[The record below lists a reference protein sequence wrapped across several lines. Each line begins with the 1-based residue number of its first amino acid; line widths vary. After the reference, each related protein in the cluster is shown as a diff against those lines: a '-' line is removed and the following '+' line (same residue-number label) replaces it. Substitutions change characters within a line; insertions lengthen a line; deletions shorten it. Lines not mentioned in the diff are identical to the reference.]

1 MTLVNIADYADAA
14 RERLDKA
21 AYEYYAGGALD
32 ELTLND
38 NSAAYRRIGLRY
50 RVLAGVGEPDLR
62 TTILGREVAM
72 PIAIA
77 PTAFHRMAHPDGE
90 LGTVRAAGDAGVLFV
105 LSGLSNT
112 AMEEVFAAAT
122 GPRFFQLYIYKDRE
136 VTRELVARAE
146 AAGAEAI
153 VLTVDTPVW
162 GTREADV
169 RNNFALPPGLSVEN
183 LSPAGKA
190 DFPAGGGSGLA
201 NYVANMLDGGLSW
214 EDLDW
219 LCSITDLPVLVKGV
233 CVGEDGALAAA
244 HGAAGVIVSNHGGR
258 QLDGCPA
265 TIDVLPEVVAAV
277 DGRAEVFVDGGIRRG
292 GDVFK
297 ALALGAQAVLI
308 GRPVLWGLAV
318 DGGDGVT
325 AVLDIL
331 GREFADTMSLCG
343 CNDVA
348 AIGPHFIHDA
358 RDKAGRTA

>member
-1 MTLVNIADYADAA
+1 MTLVNIADYAAAA
-14 RERLDKA
+14 RERLDRA

-32 ELTLND
+32 ELTLHD

-50 RVLAGVGEPDLR
+50 RVLAGVREPDLR
-62 TTILGREVAM
+62 TTLLGREVAM
-72 PIAIA
+72 PIAVA
-77 PTAFHRMAHPDGE
+77 PTAFHKMAHPDGE
-90 LGTVRAAGDAGVLFV
+90 LGTARAAGAAGALFV

-122 GPRFFQLYIYKDRE
+122 GPRFFQLYIYKDRG

-162 GTREADV
+162 GIREADL
-169 RNNFALPPGLSVEN
+169 RNNFMLPAGLSVEN

-190 DFPAGGGSGLA
+190 DFPAGEGSGLA

-219 LCSITDLPVLVKGV
+219 LCSITELPVLVKGV

-265 TIDVLPEVVAAV
+265 TVDVLPEVVAAV
-277 DGRAEVFVDGGIRRG
+277 DGRAEVYVDGGIRRG

-297 ALALGAQAVLI
+297 ALTLGARAVLV
-308 GRPVLWGLAV
+308 GRPILWGLAV
-318 DGGDGVT
+318 AGEAGVT

-331 GREFADTMSLCG
+331 RREFADTMSLCG
-343 CNDVA
+343 CSEVSE
-348 AIGPHFIHDA
+348 IGSEFLDD
-358 RDKAGRTA
+358 RCGQTGRT

>member
-14 RERLDKA
+14 RERLDRA

-32 ELTLND
+32 ELTLRGN
-38 NSAAYRRIGLRY
+38 AEAYRRIGLRY
-50 RVLAGVGEPDLR
+50 RVLAGVGEPDPR
-62 TTILGREVAM
+62 TTLLGHKVAM
-72 PIAIA
+72 PIAVA
-77 PTAFHRMAHPDGE
+77 PTAFHKMAHGDGE
-90 LGTVRAAGDAGVLFV
+90 PGTARAAGAAGVLFV

-112 AMEEVFAAAT
+112 AMEEVFAAAS

-136 VTRELVARAE
+136 VTRDLVARAE

-169 RNNFALPPGLSVEN
+169 RNNFSLPPGLSVEN

-190 DFPAGGGSGLA
+190 DFPAGEGSGLA
-201 NYVANMLDGGLSW
+201 NYVAAMLDGGIGW
-214 EDLDW
+214 KDLDW

-233 CVGEDGALAAA
+233 CAGEDGALAVE
-244 HGAAGVIVSNHGGR
+244 HGAAAVIVSNHGGR

-277 DGRAEVFVDGGIRRG
+277 DGRAEVYVDGGVRRG

-297 ALALGAQAVLI
+297 ALALGARAVLV

-318 DGGDGVT
+318 AGEAGVA
-325 AVLDIL
+325 AVLDII
-331 GREFADTMSLCG
+331 GREFADTMTLCG
-343 CNDVA
+343 CDEVS
-348 AIGPHFIHDA
+348 AIGPRFLHEHG
-358 RDKAGRTA
+358 GRNGRMR

>member
-1 MTLVNIADYADAA
+1 MTLVNIADYAAAA
-14 RERLDKA
+14 RERLDRA
-21 AYEYYAGGALD
+21 AYDYYAGGALD
-32 ELTLND
+32 ELTLHD
-38 NSAAYRRIGLRY
+38 NGAAYRRIGLRY
-50 RVLAGVGEPDLR
+50 RVLAGVREPDLR
-62 TTILGREVAM
+62 TTLLGREVAM
-72 PIAIA
+72 PIAVA
-77 PTAFHRMAHPDGE
+77 PTAFHKMAHPDGE
-90 LGTVRAAGDAGVLFV
+90 SGTARAAGAAGTLFV

-122 GPRFFQLYIYKDRE
+122 GPRFFQLYIYKDRG

-162 GTREADV
+162 GIREADV
-169 RNNFALPPGLSVEN
+169 RNNFTLPAGLSVEN

-190 DFPAGGGSGLA
+190 DFPSGEGSGLA
-201 NYVANMLDGGLSW
+201 NYVADMLDGGLAW

-244 HGAAGVIVSNHGGR
+244 HGAAAVIVSNHGGR

-265 TIDVLPEVVAAV
+265 TVDVLPEVVAAV
-277 DGRAEVFVDGGIRRG
+277 DGRAEVYVDGGIRRG

-297 ALALGAQAVLI
+297 ALALGARAVLV

-318 DGGDGVT
+318 AGEAGVT

-331 GREFADTMSLCG
+331 RREFADTMVLCG
-343 CNDVA
+343 CNEVSE
-348 AIGPHFIHDA
+348 IGPEFI
-358 RDKAGRTA
+358 GRMP

>member
-1 MTLVNIADYADAA
+1 MALVNIADYAAAA
-14 RERLDKA
+14 RERLDQA
-21 AYEYYAGGALD
+21 AYDYYAGGALD
-32 ELTLND
+32 EITLRD
-38 NSAAYRRIGLRY
+38 NAAAYRRIGLRY

-62 TTILGREVAM
+62 TTLLGREVAM
-72 PIAIA
+72 PIAVA
-77 PTAFHRMAHPDGE
+77 PTAFHRMAHTDGE
-90 LGTVRAAGDAGVLFV
+90 TGTARAAGAAGALFV

-112 AMEEVFAAAT
+112 AMEEVFAEAA
-122 GPRFFQLYIYKDRE
+122 GPRFFQLYIYKDRA
-136 VTRELVARAE
+136 VTRDLVARAE

-169 RNNFALPPGLSVEN
+169 RNNFSLPAGLSVEN

-190 DFPAGGGSGLA
+190 DFPAGEGSGLA
-201 NYVANMLDGGLSW
+201 NYVAALLDGGLAW

-233 CVGEDGALAAA
+233 CTGEDGALAAA

-265 TIDVLPEVVAAV
+265 TIDVLPEVAAAV
-277 DGRAEVFVDGGIRRG
+277 DGRAEVYVDGGIRRG

-297 ALALGAQAVLI
+297 ALALGARAVLV

-318 DGGDGVT
+318 AGEAGVA

-331 GREFADTMSLCG
+331 RREFADTMALCG
-343 CNDVA
+343 CSDVA
-348 AIGPHFIHDA
+348 GIGPQFL
-358 RDKAGRTA
+358 RRTS